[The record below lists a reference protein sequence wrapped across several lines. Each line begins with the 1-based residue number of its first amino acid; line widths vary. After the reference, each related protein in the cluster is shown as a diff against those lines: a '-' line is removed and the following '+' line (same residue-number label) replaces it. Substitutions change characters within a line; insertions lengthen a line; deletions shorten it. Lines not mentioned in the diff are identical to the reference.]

1 VPIVSVSVMLT
12 VPTLAVPSVALTV
25 PSVALTV
32 PSVLDSLTGLVLDS
46 VFVIELLAESVA
58 LAVSVAEAVPVGTL
72 EFESLLLLLP
82 ASLSL
87 TEALAL
93 SVGVLSLFEAEF
105 EFELD
110 ADPVALSVTE
120 PWLAESL
127 LLSNSSLLHAPNAVP
142 TTVARIRH
150 SSFFHVVFM
159 THLLA

>member
-1 VPIVSVSVMLT
+1 M
-12 VPTLAVPSVALTV
+12 
-25 PSVALTV
+25 
-32 PSVLDSLTGLVLDS
+32 
-46 VFVIELLAESVA
+46 IELLAELSVA

-87 TEALAL
+87 TEALAP
-93 SVGVLSLFEAEF
+93 SVGVLSLFEAEFEF

-127 LLSNSSLLHAPNAVP
+127 LFSNSSLLHATNAEP
-142 TTVARIRH
+142 ATVARIRH
-150 SSFFHVVFM
+150 SIFFHVVFM